1 MNQMVANLYVNK
13 TGTSSSTQGSTNVQ
27 METSSKP
34 GDEQQTKRKQSSE
47 KSMKKVKRKRPT
59 EESSLSNDID
69 GRIIFSYFH
78 IILNSIPQVLMLN
91 IRQQHLKIFL
101 HRIYLKK
108 YDTISIEY
116 NRFI

>member
-59 EESSLSNDID
+59 ESSLSNDID

-91 IRQQHLKIFL
+91 IRQRRLKIFL
-101 HRIYLKK
+101 HRIYSKK

-116 NRFI
+116 NRFV